1 MPAALSFTRAAL
13 ELSRNPS
20 GFPTL
25 CLLFALWLAE
35 YLRVPGLSDWH
46 RTLLVGFVTAFPC
59 GLLAVFYRLTRSRS
73 ALPPPAPAATPAPA
87 PEPVPPSEIRGQ
99 VVHGEDFQLIDPP
112 TQANALRPA
121 PGHYDA
127 HGYRYFV
134 SEKRRIFLVR
144 TPVEPLLL
152 YPVLRLPGDAT
163 PVPRRACSAKVRA
176 LTEVVDNR
184 RARAASSRRAK

>member
-13 ELSRNPS
+13 ELSRNPT

-25 CLLFALWLAE
+25 CLLFALSLAE
-35 YLRVPGLSDWH
+35 YLRVPGLNDWQ
-46 RTLLVGFVTAFPC
+46 RTLLVGFVTAFPF
-59 GLLAVFYRLTRSRS
+59 GLLGVFYRLTR
-73 ALPPPAPAATPAPA
+73 PHPAAPAPA
-87 PEPVPPSEIRGQ
+87 PASEPPTPSEIRGQ

-112 TQANALRPA
+112 TQANAQRPA

-152 YPVLRLPGDAT
+152 YPVQRLPGDAT
-163 PVPRRACSAKVRA
+163 AVPRRACSAKVRA
-176 LTEVVDNR
+176 LTEVVDSK
-184 RARAASSRRAK
+184 RARAASTRRAR